1 MLNTLTASNS
11 FNELESHSCILQLER
26 ERKEKEERIR
36 KEAEEATERARKEEE
51 WVRILNIETYFYE

>member
-1 MLNTLTASNS
+1 M
-11 FNELESHSCILQLER
+11 Q

-51 WVRILNIETYFYE
+51 WVSVGHFDFSFIPCAWFSSFYVLMF